1 MSMPRP
7 RAFFVAAAFLFVTL
21 LTFYSFRQPV
31 PFPRSHDT
39 FDIELDVIADLPQQ
53 PSKSRGFHLLTT
65 ATGNDLNVCRL
76 VLSAAIL
83 SYPPT
88 VLLSWHGEGEYN
100 AAESH
105 LAKVLAPLRY
115 FDTLPASSDDDLVLL
130 VDGYDV
136 IFQLGPDVLLK
147 RYSETIAASNR
158 RLEQKWGKDHLQKHN
173 MYTTTLYGPDVLCYP
188 IDFRRPACWLVPES
202 TLPRDAFGPET
213 DKNDEHTRPRWLNSG
228 TVLGPVRD
236 IRALFQATMEKVN
249 KTWDP
254 NFYGRNSDQM
264 YIANVWADQE
274 YARMTSSGDKATFP
288 LPDAVPEDVK
298 PNIITPEVEDR
309 KAAEVHVGI
318 DYESRMFQTVALFYD
333 ILKWETF
340 SAPRRFTNPHRP
352 GDGEFDVALP
362 DVVRQSKAPYRAL
375 SGWTW
380 GSAWLRRRSWTD
392 VPLGINVVTRNFMP
406 VIHFTGLK
414 HYRDM
419 WWEKLW
425 FFEDAEKLLKA
436 RPDRGVIAV
445 IDGVEYKPYLPYG
458 KDSRREDAWAD
469 QGELLK
475 WEGLCGEH
483 EKALF
488 GRYVPPPPPPE
499 EEKKQ
504 DEQKDGEK
512 KEEGK
517 Q

>member
-1 MSMPRP
+1 M
-7 RAFFVAAAFLFVTL
+7 AASFLFVSYLTL
-21 LTFYSFRQPV
+21 YTFRQPV
-31 PFPRSHDT
+31 PFPTSHDT
-39 FDIELDVIADLPQQ
+39 FDIELDVISDIPQSA
-53 PSKSRGFHLLTT
+53 SKSQGFHLLTT

-100 AAESH
+100 AADSH

-115 FDTLPASSDDDLVLL
+115 FDTLPASSDNDLVLL

-136 IFQLGPDVLLK
+136 IFQLGPDVLLQ
-147 RYSETIAASNR
+147 RYSETIQASNR
-158 RLEQKWGKDHLQKHN
+158 RLEEKWGKDHVRKHN
-173 MYTTTLYGPDVLCYP
+173 MYTTILYGPDVLCYP

-228 TVLGPVRD
+228 TVLGPVKD
-236 IRALFQATMEKVN
+236 IRALFQATMDKVN

-274 YARMTSSGDKATFP
+274 FARMTSTGENASFP
-288 LPDAVPEDVK
+288 LPDAVPDDVK
-298 PNIITPEVEDR
+298 PNVIMPEVEDR
-309 KAAEVHVGI
+309 MEAEKHVGI
-318 DYESRMFQTVALFYD
+318 DYESKMFQTVALFYD

-340 SAPRRFTNPHRP
+340 SSPKKFTNPHKA
-352 GDGEFDVALP
+352 GEGEFEIDIPDDVA
-362 DVVRQSKAPYRAL
+362 RSKAPYRAL
-375 SGWTW
+375 NGWAW
-380 GSAWLRRRSWTD
+380 GNAWLKGRTWAD

-414 HYRDM
+414 QYRDM

-425 FFEDAEKLLKA
+425 FFADAEKLLKA
-436 RPDRGVIAV
+436 RPDRSIIAV
-445 IDGVEYKPYLPYG
+445 VDGVEYRPWMPYG
-458 KDSRREDAWAD
+458 KESRREDAWAD
-469 QGELLK
+469 QGELLR
-475 WEGLCGEH
+475 WEDLCGEH
-483 EKALF
+483 EGALF
-488 GRYVPPPPPPE
+488 SPYVPPP
-499 EEKKQ
+499 EEKEGEKEGERK
-504 DEQKDGEK
+504 DEHKEGEK
-512 KEEGK
+512 KEKGK
-517 Q
+517 E